1 MPRNT
6 RPTTA
11 YPVTLRELEVCRVA
25 DVTPGM
31 RRVTLTGTQLET
43 FTNADG
49 HVEPAFTSTGFD
61 DDIRL
66 LFAYPGET
74 DPVLPVMVD
83 GSVTFAAGRHPL
95 ARAYTVRRYDPR
107 TRELEVDFVVHGS
120 GVATAWARG
129 AGPGDRM
136 HIAGP
141 SVSQGLPED
150 CEHLLVVGDETAL
163 PAIARLLEGLPADAR
178 GQVFVEI
185 ADSAH
190 IQSVRELPG
199 VSVTWLPREGPSP
212 APLLCYSTRSL
223 PPNGVTNAYSPGLQ
237 ANRRRFARFVGT
249 SFVIEELRRPTS
261 TSPATGNAARP
272 YVQIPDLAPSL
283 TRHLYSVRPTALDNT
298 ERQK

>member
-83 GSVTFAAGRHPL
+83 GSVTFAAGRRPL

-107 TRELEVDFVVHGS
+107 KRELEVDFVVHGS

-185 ADSAH
+185 ANSAH
-190 IQSVRELPG
+190 IQSLRELPG
-199 VSVTWLPREGPSP
+199 VSVRWLPREGAEPGTTS
-212 APLLCYSTRSL
+212 LLLDAVTAAEWCDARVFAWLAGEQATVRSL
-223 PPNGVTNAYSPGLQ
+223 
-237 ANRRRFARFVGT
+237 RRYLIRDRGIAKTDIDF
-249 SFVIEELRRPTS
+249 
-261 TSPATGNAARP
+261 TGYWKRGEA
-272 YVQIPDLAPSL
+272 
-283 TRHLYSVRPTALDNT
+283 VRADS
-298 ERQK
+298 

>member
-83 GSVTFAAGRHPL
+83 GSVTFAAGRRPL
-95 ARAYTVRRYDPR
+95 APAYTVRRYDPR

-199 VSVTWLPREGPSP
+199 VSVTWLPREGAEPGTTS
-212 APLLCYSTRSL
+212 LLLDAVTAAEWCDERVFAWLAGEQATVRSL
-223 PPNGVTNAYSPGLQ
+223 
-237 ANRRRFARFVGT
+237 RRYLIRDRGIAKTDIDF
-249 SFVIEELRRPTS
+249 
-261 TSPATGNAARP
+261 TGYWKRGEA
-272 YVQIPDLAPSL
+272 
-283 TRHLYSVRPTALDNT
+283 VRADS
-298 ERQK
+298 

>member
-31 RRVTLTGTQLET
+31 RRVTLTGTQLDT

-83 GSVTFAAGRHPL
+83 GSVTFAAGRRPL

-199 VSVTWLPREGPSP
+199 VSVTWLPREGAEPGTTS
-212 APLLCYSTRSL
+212 LLLDAVTAAEWCGERVFAWLAGEQATVRSL
-223 PPNGVTNAYSPGLQ
+223 
-237 ANRRRFARFVGT
+237 RRYLIRDRGIAKTDIDF
-249 SFVIEELRRPTS
+249 
-261 TSPATGNAARP
+261 TGYWKRGEA
-272 YVQIPDLAPSL
+272 
-283 TRHLYSVRPTALDNT
+283 VRADS
-298 ERQK
+298 

>member
-11 YPVTLRELEVCRVA
+11 YPVTLRELEVRRVT

-31 RRVTLTGTQLET
+31 RRVTLTGAQLDS

-49 HVEPAFTSTGFD
+49 HVEPAFASTGFD

-74 DPVLPVMVD
+74 DPVLPVIVD
-83 GSVTFAAGRHPL
+83 GSVTFAAGRRPL

-107 TRELEVDFVVHGS
+107 TRELDVDFVVHGG
-120 GVATAWARG
+120 GVATTWARD
-129 AGPGDRM
+129 ASPGGRI

-141 SVSQGLPED
+141 SVSQGLPHD
-150 CEHLLVVGDETAL
+150 YEHLLVVGDETAL
-163 PAIARLLEGLPADAR
+163 PAIARLLEELPADAR

-185 ADSAH
+185 ADPAH

-199 VSVTWLPREGPSP
+199 VSITWLPREEAEPGTTS
-212 APLLCYSTRSL
+212 LLLDAVRAAEWSGGRVFAWLAGEQATVRSL
-223 PPNGVTNAYSPGLQ
+223 
-237 ANRRRFARFVGT
+237 RRYLIRDRGIAKTDIDF
-249 SFVIEELRRPTS
+249 
-261 TSPATGNAARP
+261 TGYWKRG
-272 YVQIPDLAPSL
+272 D
-283 TRHLYSVRPTALDNT
+283 TVRADS
-298 ERQK
+298 

>member
-83 GSVTFAAGRHPL
+83 GSVTFAAGRRPL

-107 TRELEVDFVVHGS
+107 KRELEVDFVVHGS

-163 PAIARLLEGLPADAR
+163 PAIARLLEGLPADTR

-185 ADSAH
+185 ANSAH

-199 VSVTWLPREGPSP
+199 VSVTWLPREGAEPGTTS
-212 APLLCYSTRSL
+212 LLLDAVTAAEWCDARVFAWLAGEQATVRSL
-223 PPNGVTNAYSPGLQ
+223 
-237 ANRRRFARFVGT
+237 RRYLIRDRGIAKTDIDF
-249 SFVIEELRRPTS
+249 
-261 TSPATGNAARP
+261 TGYWKRGEA
-272 YVQIPDLAPSL
+272 
-283 TRHLYSVRPTALDNT
+283 VRADS
-298 ERQK
+298 

>member
-83 GSVTFAAGRHPL
+83 GSVTFAAGRRPL

-163 PAIARLLEGLPADAR
+163 PAIARLLEGLPADTR

-185 ADSAH
+185 ANSAH

-199 VSVTWLPREGPSP
+199 VSVTWLPREGAEPGTTS
-212 APLLCYSTRSL
+212 LLLDAVTAAEWCDERVFAWLAGEQATVRSL
-223 PPNGVTNAYSPGLQ
+223 
-237 ANRRRFARFVGT
+237 RRYLIRDRGIAKTDIDF
-249 SFVIEELRRPTS
+249 
-261 TSPATGNAARP
+261 TGYWKRGEA
-272 YVQIPDLAPSL
+272 
-283 TRHLYSVRPTALDNT
+283 VRADS
-298 ERQK
+298 